1 MFQCEYEWNCNDTYH
16 KYRSVSV
23 LNVNTRGKKINAAK
37 YELQVN
43 PLIGFRW
50 ENDSKGKQS
59 EGRIFTDFM
68 MMLMLLLNADDLF
81 TLKDVARDEIR
92 GF

>member
-1 MFQCEYEWNCNDTYH
+1 M
-16 KYRSVSV
+16 
-23 LNVNTRGKKINAAK
+23 K

-59 EGRIFTDFM
+59 EWRKFTDFM
-68 MMLMLLLNADDLF
+68 MMLLLNAYDLF
-81 TLKDVARDEIR
+81 TLEDASRDEIW
-92 GF
+92 GFQITQFSLVLIRIWH